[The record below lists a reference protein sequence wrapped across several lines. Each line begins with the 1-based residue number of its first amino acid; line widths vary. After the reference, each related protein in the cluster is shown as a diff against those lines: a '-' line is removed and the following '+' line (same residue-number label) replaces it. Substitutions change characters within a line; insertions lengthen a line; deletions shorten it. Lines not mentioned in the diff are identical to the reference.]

1 MFTVRVWAAAAGRRK
16 IKTPHIH
23 FVPACHPIFN
33 RCSFKSILIKRA
45 SSQKEQRRACC
56 RPWPPLPLS
65 LPCVLMYHALRSRS
79 HLSGDLIRVQ
89 PFELGAGTYFSIN
102 GAAPSAC
109 VYKLLGSGCTRGSV
123 QKKGRGT
130 PKTGGWSPALLRSR
144 WRSRLWFQ
152 RQRNEAGGVEHSLCN
167 GTE

>member
-1 MFTVRVWAAAAGRRK
+1 MFTVRVWAAAAGRGK
-16 IKTPHIH
+16 IKTPHIY

-45 SSQKEQRRACC
+45 SSQKEKRHACC
-56 RPWPPLPLS
+56 RPWLPPTPS
-65 LPCVLMYHALRSRS
+65 LPCMLMYHSLRSRS
-79 HLSGDLIRVQ
+79 HLSGDLIGVQ
-89 PFELGAGTYFSIN
+89 PFELGAGTYFGVN
-102 GAAPSAC
+102 AAAPSAC
-109 VYKLLGSGCTRGSV
+109 VYKLLGSGSTGRRV

-152 RQRNEAGGVEHSLCN
+152 RQRNEAGGAEPSLCN
-167 GTE
+167 GAE